1 MGVESQVT
9 FKPADLLDA
18 DLGENQF
25 DAVLTGQ
32 ITHYL
37 TPEQNA
43 GLFRRIYSA
52 LSPNGVLVID
62 CPMATDE
69 PAETTSFLTLVLWA
83 NSGAAAHSF
92 EMYWGWLGDAGFPQ
106 IRQLSERWLV
116 AAKIDAD
123 PSACGACHQDQYW
136 V

>member
-1 MGVESQVT
+1 MGVESQAV

-18 DLGENQF
+18 DLGENRF
-25 DAVLTGQ
+25 DAALCGQ

-43 GLFRRIYSA
+43 CLFRRIYSA
-52 LSPNGVLVID
+52 LSLNGVLVID

-69 PAETTSFLTLVLWA
+69 PAETASLLTLMLWA
-83 NSGAAAHSF
+83 NSGGAAHSF
-92 EMYWGWLGDAGFPQ
+92 ETYRGWLADAGFRQ

-116 AAKIDAD
+116 AVKINAN
-123 PSACGACHQDQYW
+123 PRECEACHQAQC
-136 V
+136 